1 MLPGIHSPDGHYAS
15 WRLSWFVGLFVVHDG
30 VFWTQYQNQ
39 TKAQQ
44 QQQQQQKVPPSKTE
58 DFEKDVLARMRKIA
72 EERKKEKADAAAA
85 QA

>member
-1 MLPGIHSPDGHYAS
+1 MFVTLAKSLAS
-15 WRLSWFVGLFVVHDG
+15 EDAEKKKSQEEDEKQK
-30 VFWTQYQNQ
+30 TQQ
-39 TKAQQ
+39 QQ